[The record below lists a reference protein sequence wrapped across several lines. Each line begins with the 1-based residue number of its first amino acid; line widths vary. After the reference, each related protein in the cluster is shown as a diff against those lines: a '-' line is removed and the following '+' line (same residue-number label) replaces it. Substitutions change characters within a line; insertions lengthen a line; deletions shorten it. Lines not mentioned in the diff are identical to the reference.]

1 MKSPNNGE
9 DRVPTGH
16 LLSLNKVSI
25 NGTGLHPSE
34 LLAKSIPWK
43 SPTIQAVTK
52 TIGCSP
58 KTDKVPLFKTIPTQ
72 VHEEIELIFTWN
84 LHPPTF

>member
-1 MKSPNNGE
+1 MKSPNDGE

-43 SPTIQAVTK
+43 SPTIPAFGWSAFGRNVA
-52 TIGCSP
+52 SLRP
-58 KTDKVPLFKTIPTQ
+58 
-72 VHEEIELIFTWN
+72 
-84 LHPPTF
+84 